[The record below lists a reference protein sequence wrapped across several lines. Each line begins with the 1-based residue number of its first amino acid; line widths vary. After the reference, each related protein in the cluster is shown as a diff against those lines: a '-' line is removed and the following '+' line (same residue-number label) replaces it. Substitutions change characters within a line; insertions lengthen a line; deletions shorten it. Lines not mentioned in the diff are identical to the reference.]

1 MPYSKERSKAARKFV
16 REHNT
21 AAKLKDNKATIKKR
35 KNVMSD
41 FIFIVSIFDL
51 IETSDFEMLCKLL
64 GLNIESEWLE
74 KEYDDI
80 KRGQGDAYLFQSCD
94 SCLFLDLFREPTD
107 QNEMILVG
115 VRCKQELSAKIKVI
129 VASIYEKAS
138 VKGVQL
144 YEGTNILDRLIDG
157 NNYPMERSTITIMNG
172 KETYRFFQKLKV
184 FQNRG
189 GNLL

>member
-1 MPYSKERSKAARKFV
+1 
-16 REHNT
+16 
-21 AAKLKDNKATIKKR
+21 
-35 KNVMSD
+35 MSD

-144 YEGTNILDRLIDG
+144 DEGTNILDRLIDG

>member
-1 MPYSKERSKAARKFV
+1 
-16 REHNT
+16 
-21 AAKLKDNKATIKKR
+21 
-35 KNVMSD
+35 
-41 FIFIVSIFDL
+41 
-51 IETSDFEMLCKLL
+51 
-64 GLNIESEWLE
+64 
-74 KEYDDI
+74 
-80 KRGQGDAYLFQSCD
+80 
-94 SCLFLDLFREPTD
+94 
-107 QNEMILVG
+107 MILVG

-144 YEGTNILDRLIDG
+144 DEGTNILDRLIDG

>member
-80 KRGQGDAYLFQSCD
+80 MWKLYKGCVEK
-94 SCLFLDLFREPTD
+94 CLG
-107 QNEMILVG
+107 NENF
-115 VRCKQELSAKIKVI
+115 S
-129 VASIYEKAS
+129 
-138 VKGVQL
+138 
-144 YEGTNILDRLIDG
+144 NI
-157 NNYPMERSTITIMNG
+157 
-172 KETYRFFQKLKV
+172 
-184 FQNRG
+184 
-189 GNLL
+189 